1 MNLTA
6 SSSLRGRPPGCLAN
20 EVNTSHNNHPS
31 RGSLRARYVKK
42 VLPGIN
48 PPKTRHPA
56 KWNLESLW
64 GIRTDEG
71 HHVCFKGRA
80 AGCWAAGCR
89 LPAASSCQKKTGRAP
104 VCVCACACV
113 CTHLCTHTHTLYIYL
128 CIYIFSHTQHI
139 PSHTHNIGSCTHT
152 THQIHSHTDTHHTH
166 SHTHTTYTHTHEDTR
181 HTLLTHAS
189 SHTYSYTHIKS
200 CTRTQQTRIHI
211 ITHTHTHVHLFIQAL
226 SRQLSH
232 PPTCTHACHTHNHT
246 GMVNFMC
253 HHMAGPRC
261 PDVQSNLLLASVK
274 ACFG

>member
-1 MNLTA
+1 MGDQDRRRTPRLFQGQ
-6 SSSLRGRPPGCLAN
+6 SSWVLGSWVQAPCSLQLP
-20 EVNTSHNNHPS
+20 EEDWKSPS
-31 RGSLRARYVKK
+31 
-42 VLPGIN
+42 
-48 PPKTRHPA
+48 
-56 KWNLESLW
+56 
-64 GIRTDEG
+64 
-71 HHVCFKGRA
+71 
-80 AGCWAAGCR
+80 
-89 LPAASSCQKKTGRAP
+89 
-104 VCVCACACV
+104 VCVCVCV
-113 CTHLCTHTHTLYIYL
+113 CLHTFMYTHTHTLYIYS

-200 CTRTQQTRIHI
+200 CTRTRIHI